1 MDRKLVEEIEML
13 YQQVC
18 QALGDPKRLM
28 LLYILDGKPRNV
40 TELAAEL
47 ELPQPTVSRHL
58 KILRERLLVTTYR
71 EGAAVYY
78 SLTDSRLTQALDIL
92 RAIVRDRLH
101 EQAALA
107 DFTALDAE
115 RAHSHDD

>member
-58 KILRERLLVTTYR
+58 KILRERLLVTTHR

-78 SLTDSRLTQALDIL
+78 SLTDSRLTQALDML

-107 DFTALDAE
+107 DFAALDAE